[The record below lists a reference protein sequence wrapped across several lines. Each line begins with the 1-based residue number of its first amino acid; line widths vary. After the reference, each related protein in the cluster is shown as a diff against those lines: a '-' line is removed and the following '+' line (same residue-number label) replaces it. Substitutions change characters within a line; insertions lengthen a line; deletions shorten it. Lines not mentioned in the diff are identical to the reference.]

1 MNYYKFGIRNKYK
14 FIAKNDLSKSELRKF
29 YTPTTLISKI
39 LFYSNIFK
47 LNKIITKR
55 KYNIDNNVLILLKG
69 NNKIHQKFISLD
81 KNNHVKKWAYTNN
94 KGSKKIIFEYKN
106 INKLNS
112 IPDLSSKFEIPKI
125 IDYDISR
132 NNKIVF
138 IKFEKIFFNSNSSTK
153 TLNIEFINY
162 YFENFSKKY
171 SKQINNKIETLNHG
185 DLTPWNVKQKNKKY
199 IILDWEDMKYGDLY
213 TDIIHYQYTFYFFI
227 KKLDISKIKNQI
239 KNLPK
244 FKENTNYIE
253 NVNRYFN
260 E

>member
-1 MNYYKFGIRNKYK
+1 MNYYKFGIRNKFK
-14 FIAKNDLSKSELRKF
+14 FIAKNDLSKSEIKKF

-47 LNKIITKR
+47 LNKIIFIR

-69 NNKIHQKFISLD
+69 NNKVDQKFINLY
-81 KNNHVKKWAYTNN
+81 KNNHVKKWAYSNN
-94 KGSKKIIFEYKN
+94 NGSKKIILELKN

-112 IPDLSSKFEIPKI
+112 LPDLSSKFKVPKI

-138 IKFEKIFFNSNSSTK
+138 IKFEKLIFNTNSSTK

-162 YFENFSKKY
+162 YFENFSQKY
-171 SKQINNKIETLNHG
+171 SKLINNRIETLNHG

-227 KKLDISKIKNQI
+227 KKFDLSKIKNQI
-239 KNLPK
+239 NNLPK
-244 FKENTNYIE
+244 FKENINYIE
-253 NVNRYFN
+253 NVNIYFN